1 MTYTEVYRKAVS
13 SRRKTLLIN
22 SINFSHKIRQILPLL
37 EQSIHII
44 KSIFM
49 FKNTKSSHPSM
60 SALCNCDPGITSFLR
75 KCITSALGKK
85 KKKSWMASKAKKQG
99 AFWGT
104 YLSACCQLMCLLW
117 CVAKQLLSVSLLHLL
132 LLSCIV
138 SGVDTHIH
146 SLTSRR

>member
-1 MTYTEVYRKAVS
+1 MTYTEVCRKAVS
-13 SRRKTLLIN
+13 CRRKTLLIN
-22 SINFSHKIRQILPLL
+22 SINFSHKICQILPLL

-49 FKNTKSSHPSM
+49 FKNTKSSHRSM
-60 SALCNCDPGITSFLR
+60 SVLCNCDPGITSFLR

-85 KKKSWMASKAKKQG
+85 KKSWMASKAKKQG
-99 AFWGT
+99 VFWGT
-104 YLSACCQLMCLLW
+104 YLSACCQLMRLLW

-132 LLSCIV
+132 LLSCIM

>member
-1 MTYTEVYRKAVS
+1 MTYAEVYRKAVS
-13 SRRKTLLIN
+13 CRRKTLLIN
-22 SINFSHKIRQILPLL
+22 SINFSHKICQILPLL

-44 KSIFM
+44 KSIFV

-60 SALCNCDPGITSFLR
+60 SVVCNCDPEITNFLR

-85 KKKSWMASKAKKQG
+85 KAEWLAKQRNSM
-99 AFWGT
+99 FWGT
-104 YLSACCQLMCLLW
+104 YLSTCCQLMCLLW

-132 LLSCIV
+132 LLLCIT
-138 SGVDTHIH
+138 SRVDTHIH